1 MMNFLFIFILFLTI
15 AITSGSILVASH
27 LRISYKTNFFSTF
40 LFFQIFYFT
49 FGFYALWGQT
59 IINTLLSDYVTAELL
74 RKITDVTA
82 FLGTPFL
89 LFASLMFIRFTRELT
104 GRKTRNSFV
113 LLYILINVLVIIAI
127 GYVLLKFP
135 DLKTLTVIKYYY
147 IIFSFLY
154 TTTGVTYLFIRDDQT
169 KLQYVDLKY
178 VSFGFIIIMLI
189 QNLILF
195 FYKGEIYIA
204 LLFIFFF
211 FLMGGFLPVYLK
223 YKADLSKL
231 LPEAENCKS
240 FDEFCDKFE
249 ISKREKEIIY
259 EICKGLTNQQIADK
273 LFISL
278 QTVKDHTHRI
288 YIKADY
294 TNRAQLI
301 RMVNEMS

>member
-288 YIKADY
+288 YIKADC